1 MKTMVNKKEIGLLR
15 VLLEETQPHHPCPCI
30 SGELSKI
37 AKEEFPSND
46 DAYNQKVSS
55 PDDLY
60 YSWEPT
66 VEDDEVTGYPIENFK
81 VKEGVYHTD
90 DPLYDYEGEVV
101 QDLVSQVLDNSDN
114 EITKRN
120 TDLLC
125 DLYKLILKVKNT
137 TEANSHQGV
146 LNKMMGDLC
155 DLAKNIWAKEIIV
168 GVEDNKGYYLF
179 TFPGGE
185 LSSQVN
191 NIFKIDVLKVLGIG
205 IDERFGDESCIADVK
220 FNQKAPDKY
229 VNGIRVSGYES
240 WKGFKVKHECVDPTS
255 TYFNNSLKMED
266 LPENKYQRVMDY
278 KLSLA
283 SSPDLE
289 GFGKYETTKSKETNQ
304 VVTPPTNTKTN
315 INKNDEVGLE
325 KVITNPVNTHP
336 YEDIEFL

>member
-1 MKTMVNKKEIGLLR
+1 MKTMSKKEIGLLR
-15 VLLEETQPHHPCPCI
+15 VLLEEKERPSKCPCL
-30 SGELSKI
+30 ELSKVSQ
-37 AKEEFPSND
+37 EEFPSND

-55 PDDLY
+55 TDDLY
-60 YSWEPT
+60 YIWEPT
-66 VEDDEVTGYPIENFK
+66 EESREDEV
-81 VKEGVYHTD
+81 KEYLID
-90 DPLYDYEGEVV
+90 DLIVDEDMLAEDEPLYDYQGRKVE
-101 QDLVSQVLDNSDN
+101 DLVAQFLDNSDG
-114 EITKRN
+114 EITKKN
-120 TDLLC
+120 TDVIC
-125 DLYKLILKVKNT
+125 DLRKLIDIVKGE
-137 TEANSHQGV
+137 EAGNAHQGI
-146 LNKMMGDLC
+146 LNGWMNSLC
-155 DLAKNIWAKEIIV
+155 DLAKDIWAKEIIV
-168 GVEDNKGYYLF
+168 GVEDDKGYYLF

-289 GFGKYETTKSKETNQ
+289 GFGKYETTKSQETNQ

-325 KVITNPVNTHP
+325 KVITNPVNTNP